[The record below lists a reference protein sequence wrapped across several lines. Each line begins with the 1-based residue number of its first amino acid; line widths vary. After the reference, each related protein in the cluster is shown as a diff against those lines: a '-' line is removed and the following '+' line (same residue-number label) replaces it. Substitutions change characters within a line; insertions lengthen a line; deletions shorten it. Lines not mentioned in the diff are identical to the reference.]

1 MQMEVSLGSIAV
13 SVVLLIIASSWA
25 WRVLNWVWLKPKKL
39 ENCLRQ
45 QGFAGNS
52 YRLLI
57 GDLKENIKVVKDAT
71 SKPMNLSDDVAP
83 RVLPYLHQTINKHG
97 KNSFMWFAT
106 TPRVTI
112 MNPDYLKDIF
122 TKYDDF
128 QKPHTSPIVK
138 LLSYGLAHLEGEKWV
153 QRRKLINPAFHI
165 EKLKNMLP
173 AFYQSCTDM
182 ISNWETKVSKE
193 GSCELDIWPFL
204 QNMSGDVISRTAFG
218 SSYEEGR
225 TIFELQKE
233 QVQLLSKALFI
244 AVIPGLRF
252 LPTELNRRMKAISKE
267 IEATLK
273 HIISKKE
280 EAMKTGD
287 EASKNDL
294 LGILLESN
302 WKEIR
307 QYGGNK
313 NVGMSIEEVIGECKL
328 FYFAGAETTSILLTW
343 TMILLC
349 RYPNW
354 QARAREEVFQVFG
367 NKKPDFD
374 GLVHLKVVTMILY
387 EVLRLYPPVPVMTR
401 TVQKETQLGNLLLP
415 PGVQLSL
422 PIFLVQQD
430 QQLWGEDA
438 KEFNPERFSEGI
450 SKATKGQ
457 VSFIPF
463 GWGPRICIGQNFGL
477 MEAKMVLSLILR
489 SFTFELSPS
498 YTHGPITA
506 ITIQP
511 QYGAHIILQKL

>member
-244 AVIPGLRF
+244 AVIPGLR
-252 LPTELNRRMKAISKE
+252 
-267 IEATLK
+267 
-273 HIISKKE
+273 
-280 EAMKTGD
+280 
-287 EASKNDL
+287 
-294 LGILLESN
+294 
-302 WKEIR
+302 
-307 QYGGNK
+307 
-313 NVGMSIEEVIGECKL
+313 
-328 FYFAGAETTSILLTW
+328 
-343 TMILLC
+343 
-349 RYPNW
+349 
-354 QARAREEVFQVFG
+354 
-367 NKKPDFD
+367 
-374 GLVHLKVVTMILY
+374 
-387 EVLRLYPPVPVMTR
+387 
-401 TVQKETQLGNLLLP
+401 
-415 PGVQLSL
+415 
-422 PIFLVQQD
+422 
-430 QQLWGEDA
+430 
-438 KEFNPERFSEGI
+438 
-450 SKATKGQ
+450 
-457 VSFIPF
+457 
-463 GWGPRICIGQNFGL
+463 
-477 MEAKMVLSLILR
+477 
-489 SFTFELSPS
+489 
-498 YTHGPITA
+498 
-506 ITIQP
+506 
-511 QYGAHIILQKL
+511 